1 MTKKLYVPD
10 RFLAQKKVN
19 PTSPAI
25 SKAFKNDE
33 TSKNEDDP
41 SKLDSSVIDRLPT
54 PTGYRMLVIPYY
66 PKEKTKGGVFI
77 PDATRDRESHAT
89 VVAYVVKLGPDAYQD
104 SDKFPNGAYCSKN
117 EWVLMGR
124 YAGNRFK
131 VDGLEL
137 RIINDDNIIAKIL
150 DPTDISYV

>member
-1 MTKKLYVPD
+1 MTKKLFVPN
-10 RFLAQKKVN
+10 RILAQQQKNIN

-41 SKLDSSVIDRLPT
+41 SKLDASVIDRLPT

-77 PDATRDRESHAT
+77 PDAT
-89 VVAYVVKLGPDAYQD
+89 YV
-104 SDKFPNGAYCSKN
+104 
-117 EWVLMGR
+117 
-124 YAGNRFK
+124 
-131 VDGLEL
+131 
-137 RIINDDNIIAKIL
+137 
-150 DPTDISYV
+150 